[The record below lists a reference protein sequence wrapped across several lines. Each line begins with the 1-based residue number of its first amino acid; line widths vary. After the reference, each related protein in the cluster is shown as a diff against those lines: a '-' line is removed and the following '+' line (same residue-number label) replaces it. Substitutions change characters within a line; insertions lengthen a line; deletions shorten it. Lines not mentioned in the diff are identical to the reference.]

1 MVYSARLGDF
11 ARVRFGGTMMNVIAN
26 VSPVI
31 VFGAS
36 VSLFQ
41 PVPASAQDI
50 AADMD
55 AIRAATAKYA
65 DVNAALAD
73 GFIPDPSG
81 MCVSAAAEGL
91 PAEMGAMG
99 IHYMNMARL
108 GITAAAPRVDGNGS
122 NTDFTQP
129 SILLYEPQADGSM
142 KLLGVE
148 NLVFVASWTAAGN
161 SGAPVTDGQSWN
173 KMTDDPATAGD
184 EAHGFQP
191 HYDLHIWTAR
201 DNPAGPMAPFNPAVT
216 CPMAG

>member
-1 MVYSARLGDF
+1 MKVMTKVSTVVLLG
-11 ARVRFGGTMMNVIAN
+11 T
-26 VSPVI
+26 
-31 VFGAS
+31 S
-36 VSLFQ
+36 VALFQ

-50 AADMD
+50 AAEMD

-99 IHYMNMARL
+99 IHYLNMARL
-108 GITAAAPRVDGNGS
+108 GITAAEPRIDGNGS

-129 SILLYEPQADGSM
+129 SVLLYEPLADGSM
-142 KLLGVE
+142 KLVGVE
-148 NLVFVASWTAAGN
+148 NLVFIEGWTAAGN
-161 SGAPVTDGQSWN
+161 AAAPEFMGQTWD
-173 KMTDDPATAGD
+173 KMVDDPATPGD

-201 DNPAGPMAPFNPAVT
+201 DNPAGPMLPFNPAVA